1 MKFTS
6 VGHKLYGVIN
16 RAGFIKIL
24 REYHET
30 CPDDDF
36 SWNMNSTIDFD
47 TGDGIDWLGFYLPEI
62 CKIIINMVDE
72 LRATDTIEI
81 KWDAN
86 STDSKPRIK
95 NILIWR

>member
-6 VGHKLYGVIN
+6 VGHKLYGAIN

-24 REYHET
+24 QKYHET
-30 CPDDDF
+30 YPDDDF

-62 CKIIINMVDE
+62 CKIIIDTVDE
-72 LRATDTIEI
+72 LRTTDTIEI
-81 KWDAN
+81 KWDAS
-86 STDSKPRIK
+86 STNNRPSIES
-95 NILIWR
+95 ILIWR